1 MTDAGP
7 PDPSGPPAPGAGSG
21 AEADSAPA
29 PSPRKPR
36 KLFLLIGTV
45 VAVALGIG
53 LFTSIGSGPSAGGAR
68 EGSPVPAFTRQNI
81 GPVGTRQVSVPADGD
96 ADATPTVLLFFGN
109 WCTACHQELPPL
121 AAAVRAQDKAGS
133 ALSKIHV
140 VGVDDL
146 DSSSSAKAF
155 IKSTGVTF
163 PVAYDPDASVTSGTF
178 YFDGDPFAVFVKSD
192 GTIDRIVRGDVLTP
206 SAFTADERAL
216 IPSGT

>member
-1 MTDAGP
+1 MTDAAPPGP
-7 PDPSGPPAPGAGSG
+7 PVSPAPNGGPG
-21 AEADSAPA
+21 TGLRPE
-29 PSPRKPR
+29 PRKPR
-36 KLFLLIGTV
+36 KIFLLIG
-45 VAVALGIG
+45 VAVALALGVG
-53 LFTSIGSGPSAGGAR
+53 LFTSIGSSPTSGGAR
-68 EGSPVPAFTRQNI
+68 EGSPVPSFTRQNI
-81 GPVGTRQVSVPADGD
+81 GPVGPRQVSVAARGG
-96 ADATPTVLLFFGN
+96 AIGTPTVLLFFGN

-178 YFDGDPFAVFVKSD
+178 YFDGDPFAVFVNGD
-192 GTIDRIVRGDVLTP
+192 GTIARIVRGDVLTP
-206 SAFTADERAL
+206 SSFTADERAL

>member
-7 PDPSGPPAPGAGSG
+7 PDPSGPPAPPAGSG
-21 AEADSAPA
+21 ADPDPAPA
-29 PSPRKPR
+29 PRKPR
-36 KLFLLIGTV
+36 KIFLLVGTV

-53 LFTSIGSGPSAGGAR
+53 LFTSIGSGTNSGGAR

-81 GPVGTRQVSVPADGD
+81 GPVGAQQVSVPADG
-96 ADATPTVLLFFGN
+96 TPTVLLFFGN

-121 AAAVRAQDKAGS
+121 AAAVRAQDKAGG
-133 ALSKIHV
+133 ALSRIHV

-178 YFDGDPFAVFVKSD
+178 YFDGDPFAVFVKGD
-192 GTIDRIVRGDVLTP
+192 GTIDRIVRGDVLSP
-206 SAFTADERAL
+206 SSFTADERAL

>member
-7 PDPSGPPAPGAGSG
+7 PDPSGPPAPDAGSG
-21 AEADSAPA
+21 AAAASAPA
-29 PSPRKPR
+29 PRKPR
-36 KLFLLIGTV
+36 KVFLLLGTV

-81 GPVGTRQVSVPADGD
+81 GPVGARQVRVAADGG
-96 ADATPTVLLFFGN
+96 ADGTPTVLLFFGN

-121 AAAVRAQDKAGS
+121 AAAVRAQDKAGG
-133 ALSKIHV
+133 ALSRIRV

-155 IKSTGVTF
+155 IKATGVTF
-163 PVAYDPDASVTSGTF
+163 PVAYDPDASVTSGIF
-178 YFDGDPFAVFVKSD
+178 YFDGDPFAVFVNGD
-192 GTIDRIVRGDVLTP
+192 GTIDNIVRGDVLAP
-206 SAFTADERAL
+206 STFTADERAL